1 MIIMAFTKEQ
11 IEYYHDIGLMPD
23 WAYYQQNGA
32 SAQENFDR
40 QRAKFKKQMLDRLQ
54 EERNQKQIEKQI
66 EDKVDEALEDI
77 MNKLLKDITFNTIIK
92 Y

>member
-40 QRAKFKKQMLDRLQ
+40 QRAKFKKQMLDRL
-54 EERNQKQIEKQI
+54 
-66 EDKVDEALEDI
+66 
-77 MNKLLKDITFNTIIK
+77 
-92 Y
+92 

>member
-32 SAQENFDR
+32 SPQENFER
-40 QRAKFKKQMLDRLQ
+40 QRAKFKKQVLDRLQ
-54 EERNQKQIEKQI
+54 KERNQKEIERQI
-66 EDKVDEALEDI
+66 EDKVDESLEEI
-77 MNKLLKDITFNTIIK
+77 MNKLLKDIKSNTIIK
-92 Y
+92 